1 MSKYCVGVDF
11 GSLSARALVADV
23 ADGRELAAATMD
35 YPHAVMTEALPDGTR
50 LPPDWALQHPQDYLD
65 CLRFTVTEAVRRAG
79 VSPEESA
86 GAVSAGMSAG
96 AAPGISA
103 GARQMT
109 LLRTL

>member
-65 CLRFTVTEAVRRAG
+65 CLRFTVTEALRRAG
-79 VSPEESA
+79 VSPEDVIGFGSDFD
-86 GAVSAGMSAG
+86 GIRYRSD
-96 AAPGISA
+96 AA
-103 GARQMT
+103 
-109 LLRTL
+109 